1 MRLNRKFLAGLTAGV
16 LVTGFS
22 FYFHSSSATENTA
35 KILLENERVRV
46 REVRL
51 ERGMKPGPHTHPYA
65 HVGVILDAGTLQ
77 FNDPD
82 GKSEK
87 RTFESG
93 DVGWRDAKVTHG
105 VVNVG
110 KSPMRVIEVE
120 IK

>member
-1 MRLNRKFLAGLTAGV
+1 MRLNRNFLAGLTAGT
-16 LVTGFS
+16 LVTGFL
-22 FYFHSSSATENTA
+22 FYFHPAGAAENAA

-51 ERGMKPGPHTHPYA
+51 EPGVKPGPHTHPYA
-65 HVGVILDAGTLQ
+65 HVGVILDAGTLE

-87 RTFESG
+87 RTFKSG
-93 DVGWRDAKVTHG
+93 DVGWRDAKVTHE

-110 KSPMRVIEVE
+110 KSPMTIIEVE

>member
-1 MRLNRKFLAGLTAGV
+1 MRLNRNFLAGFTAGT

-22 FYFHSSSATENTA
+22 FYFYPARAAEIAA

-46 REVRL
+46 REVRS
-51 ERGMKPGPHTHPYA
+51 EPGVKPGPHTHPYA

-87 RTFESG
+87 RTFKSG
-93 DVGWRDAKVTHG
+93 DVGWRDAKVTHE

-110 KSPMRVIEVE
+110 KSPMRIIEVE